1 MMVSS
6 YDDSRLLLVLQIDH
20 SRVAGHLAAHWGN
33 AGFAVPSP
41 YASMVLAAQEHDN
54 GWWDWEIKPTLSTDG
69 YPLDYVGSA
78 KVLGRVWLDQHHNG
92 IDRVA
97 RQDPYAGFIVS
108 MHAEGLLTQGMGLLP
123 YMHDYSEDA
132 EVREFIVGQ
141 KADRASLLEEVR
153 KGGEYGELASEEH
166 LWTNF
171 KLMEVF
177 DQFAQFLCNRYP
189 LNSTD
194 RKNGPTNKLSSTPVP
209 VAPGREDVT
218 LSVDA
223 QDETRAIV
231 TPYPFDGDPLVVS
244 FPGRVV
250 PNRAYAGHDDFLEH
264 FYKAERITISY
275 TLSAE

>member
-1 MMVSS
+1 MMVTS
-6 YDDSRLLLVLQIDH
+6 YDDSHLLLVLQIDH

-33 AGFAVPSP
+33 TRFAVPNP

-54 GWWDWEIKPTLSTDG
+54 GWWDWEIKPTLNTDG
-69 YPLDYVGSA
+69 YPLDYIGSA
-78 KVLGRVWLDQHHNG
+78 MVLGSVWLDQHHNG

-123 YMHDYSEDA
+123 YTYDYSDDP
-132 EVREFIVGQ
+132 VVQEFIEGQ
-141 KADRASLLEEVR
+141 KTDRAKLLEDTR
-153 KGGEYGELASEEH
+153 QRDEYGQLASDEH

-177 DQFAQFLCNRYP
+177 DQFGQFLCNRHP

-209 VAPGREDVT
+209 VAPGQEDVT
-218 LSVDA
+218 LTVDV

-231 TPYPFDGDPLVVS
+231 QPYPFDVNPLVVS
-244 FPGRVV
+244 FPGRLV
-250 PNRAYAGHDDFLEH
+250 PNRTYTGQEDFLEH
-264 FYKAERITISY
+264 FYKAERINITY
-275 TLSAE
+275 TLFAE